1 MCVCLRVGWRGFRSR
16 RYRSPYIVSCMR
28 GRSVILGLDTS
39 RFVFF
44 ALACTACVC
53 VGYRRAC
60 THSCTHTHMHARHTN
75 TCTRACTW
83 ILCRNA
89 YCVHQCVR
97 SFFTICYFLI
107 YKNTVCTC
115 VYIEKQDVH
124 LCIHVYAH
132 AYGHSREYA
141 HVHRFANRLS
151 TYARACAQ
159 CRPVSAM
166 YMQCTIVY
174 IPCTH
179 RVHTMYI
186 QCTYSVQ
193 TVYMCQL
200 CTYSGH

>member
-1 MCVCLRVGWRGFRSR
+1 VYTLMH
-16 RYRSPYIVSCMR
+16 
-28 GRSVILGLDTS
+28 
-39 RFVFF
+39 
-44 ALACTACVC
+44 A
-53 VGYRRAC
+53 
-60 THSCTHTHMHARHTN
+60 HTHARAPHKYMH
-75 TCTRACTW
+75 TRMQMGIEMHIVYTSV
-83 ILCRNA
+83 
-89 YCVHQCVR
+89 YDT
-97 SFFTICYFLI
+97 FFTICYFLI